1 MKLLITKAN
10 SCVFGVLMFLFTSTC
25 IYHAD
30 GAAILKNPFDT
41 LKQVTKENRADAATV
56 FYKRNYRRIPE
67 AQAMNYLDQ
76 LTTMARDYDDKILE
90 SVVFDL
96 KADYYAVNKRFN
108 NLTIG
113 YYQKAIDF
121 AKAHNLTLQT
131 AIYLH
136 HEGMFYSIFKYNT
149 TACQYFLK
157 AQEEFR
163 KVGFKNVPKMS
174 SYYAQVADFYYHLGD
189 YRNTM
194 IQLQEA
200 LKYHI
205 PTDREKVSII
215 NTIGLIYRN
224 SNQYQQALN
233 NFNNAYSIALHSRDS
248 VWMGILK
255 GNIGSIYF
263 MQRDYNK
270 ALPYIETDYTQSLKY
285 GEKINATIAL
295 LRLAKISLVS
305 NQIKKGLQQLAA
317 AEALIHNSPV
327 PVLYL
332 RVDILDLKAQF
343 YDKVGMPAKALDFKK
358 RYQLANDSLVAQ
370 NNIAAV
376 EVVKMQYVISRQ
388 EAEERRLK
396 MQVDTKDD
404 QRNTVFIV
412 LFLIMVIAMIMAI
425 LLYNRQ
431 VLKIKKDK
439 QILLSE
445 KRRVDEEL
453 KFTEMKLNDYTENLR
468 KNNVLIESFKQQI
481 EQLKNKNGDHVV
493 VRHLEEL
500 MQAHIMTD
508 DSWTEFKKIFLKV
521 YPNFFFEI
529 KKTFLHLSET
539 DIRLLTLI
547 KLQCNNKEMAN
558 MLGITIEGIKKA
570 KQRLRKKMKLGEQ
583 VTIEEAISQI

>member
-1 MKLLITKAN
+1 MITKAN
-10 SCVFGVLMFLFTSTC
+10 SYVVGVLMFLFISTC
-25 IYHAD
+25 IFHAD
-30 GAAILKNPFDT
+30 GATIVKNPFDT
-41 LKQVTKENRADAATV
+41 LKQVSKENRADAATGY
-56 FYKRNYRRIPE
+56 YKRHYRRIPE
-67 AQAMNYLDQ
+67 AQAMDYLDQ
-76 LTTMARDYDDKILE
+76 LTAMARGYDDKVLE

-96 KADYYAVNKRFN
+96 KADYYAVNMLYN
-108 NLTIG
+108 NLSIS

-121 AKAHNLTLQT
+121 ATEHHLPLQT
-131 AIYLH
+131 GIYLH
-136 HEGMFYSIFKYNT
+136 HEGLFYSNFKHNT

-157 AQEEFR
+157 AQEEFK
-163 KVGFKNVPKMS
+163 KVGFKNVPNIS

-189 YRNTM
+189 YHNAM

-200 LKYHI
+200 LKYNI
-205 PTDREKVSII
+205 TTAREKVSII

-233 NFNNAYSIALHSRDS
+233 NFNNAFNIALHNKDT
-248 VWMGILK
+248 VWMGIIK

-263 MQRDYNK
+263 MQGDYSK
-270 ALPYIETDYTQSLKY
+270 ALPYIQTDYAQSLKY
-285 GEKINATIAL
+285 NEKINATIAL
-295 LRLAKISLVS
+295 LRLAKINLV
-305 NQIKKGLQQLAA
+305 NNKIEAGLKQLAI
-317 AEALIHNSPV
+317 AETLVRNSPV
-327 PVLYL
+327 PVLNL
-332 RVDILDLKAQF
+332 RVNILDLKAQF
-343 YDKVGMPAKALDFKK
+343 YDKMGLAAKALDFKK
-358 RYQLANDSLVAQ
+358 SYQLANDSLVAQ

-376 EVVKMQYVISRQ
+376 EVVKMQYVISKQ
-388 EAEERRLK
+388 QAEERRLK
-396 MQVDTKDD
+396 MQANAKDD
-404 QRNTVFIV
+404 ERNTFFIV
-412 LFLIMVIAMIMAI
+412 FFLVMVIAI

-453 KFTEMKLNDYTENLR
+453 KFTEMKLNAYTENLR

-481 EQLKNKNGDHVV
+481 DQLKNKNADDVV
-493 VRHLEEL
+493 VKHLEEL
-500 MQAHIMTD
+500 MLAHIMTD
-508 DSWTEFKKIFLKV
+508 DSWAEFKRIFLKV

-570 KQRLRKKMKLGEQ
+570 KQRLRKKMKLDEQ
-583 VTIEEAISQI
+583 VTIEEAISQL

>member
-1 MKLLITKAN
+1 VITKAN
-10 SCVFGVLMFLFTSTC
+10 SYVVGVLMFLFISTC
-25 IYHAD
+25 IFHAD
-30 GAAILKNPFDT
+30 GATIVKNPFDT
-41 LKQVTKENRADAATV
+41 LKQVSKENRADAATGY
-56 FYKRNYRRIPE
+56 YKRHYRRIPE
-67 AQAMNYLDQ
+67 AQAMDYLDQ
-76 LTTMARDYDDKILE
+76 LTAMARGYDDKVLE

-96 KADYYAVNKRFN
+96 KADYYAVNMLYN
-108 NLTIG
+108 NLSIS

-121 AKAHNLTLQT
+121 ATEHHLPLQT
-131 AIYLH
+131 GIYLH
-136 HEGMFYSIFKYNT
+136 HEGLFYSNFKHNT

-157 AQEEFR
+157 AQEEFK
-163 KVGFKNVPKMS
+163 KVGFKNVPNIS

-189 YRNTM
+189 YHNAM

-200 LKYHI
+200 LKYNI
-205 PTDREKVSII
+205 TTAREKVSII

-233 NFNNAYSIALHSRDS
+233 NFNNAFNIALHNKDT
-248 VWMGILK
+248 VWMGIIK

-263 MQRDYNK
+263 MQGDYSK
-270 ALPYIETDYTQSLKY
+270 ALPYIQTDYAQSLKY
-285 GEKINATIAL
+285 NEKINATIAL
-295 LRLAKISLVS
+295 LRLAKINLV
-305 NQIKKGLQQLAA
+305 NNKIEAGLKQLAI
-317 AEALIHNSPV
+317 AETLVRNSPV
-327 PVLYL
+327 PVLNL
-332 RVDILDLKAQF
+332 RVNILDLKAQF
-343 YDKVGMPAKALDFKK
+343 YDKMGLAAKALDFKK
-358 RYQLANDSLVAQ
+358 SYQLANDSLVAQ

-376 EVVKMQYVISRQ
+376 EVVKMQYVISKQ
-388 EAEERRLK
+388 QAEERRLK
-396 MQVDTKDD
+396 MQANAKDD
-404 QRNTVFIV
+404 ERNTFFIV
-412 LFLIMVIAMIMAI
+412 FFLVMVIAI

-453 KFTEMKLNDYTENLR
+453 KFTEMKLNAYTENLR

-481 EQLKNKNGDHVV
+481 DQLKNKNADDVV
-493 VRHLEEL
+493 VKHLEEL
-500 MQAHIMTD
+500 MLAHIMTD
-508 DSWTEFKKIFLKV
+508 DSWAEFKRIFLKV

-570 KQRLRKKMKLGEQ
+570 KQRLRKKMKLDEQ
-583 VTIEEAISQI
+583 VTIEEAISQL

>member
-10 SCVFGVLMFLFTSTC
+10 SYVVGVLMFLFTSTC
-25 IYHAD
+25 ILRAD
-30 GAAILKNPFDT
+30 GAAIVKNPFDT
-41 LKQVTKENRADAATV
+41 LKQVRKENRADAATG
-56 FYKRNYRRIPE
+56 FYKKHYRRIAE

-76 LTTMARDYDDKILE
+76 LTTIARGYDDKVLE

-96 KADYYAVNKRFN
+96 KADYYAVNKLFN
-108 NLTIG
+108 NLSIS
-113 YYQKAIDF
+113 YYQKAITF
-121 AKAHNLTLQT
+121 ANEHNLPLQT

-136 HEGMFYSIFKYNT
+136 HEGMFYSNFKHNT

-157 AQEEFR
+157 AQEEFK
-163 KVGFKNVPKMS
+163 KVGFKNVPNMS

-189 YRNTM
+189 YHNAM

-200 LKYHI
+200 LKYNI
-205 PTDREKVSII
+205 GTAREKVSII
-215 NTIGLIYRN
+215 TTIGLIYRN

-233 NFNNAYSIALHSRDS
+233 NFNNAFNIALHSRDTA
-248 VWMGILK
+248 WMGIVK

-263 MQRDYNK
+263 LQGDYDK
-270 ALPYIETDYTQSLKY
+270 ALPYIRADYNQSLKY

-295 LRLAKISLVS
+295 LRLAKINLA
-305 NQIKKGLQQLAA
+305 NNKIEMGLKQLAI
-317 AEALIHNSPV
+317 AETLIRNSPV
-327 PVLYL
+327 PVLNL
-332 RVDILDLKAQF
+332 RVDILDLKAQY
-343 YDKVGMPAKALDFKK
+343 YDQMGLAAKALDIKK
-358 RYQLANDSLVAQ
+358 KYQLANDSLVAQ

-376 EVVKMQYVISRQ
+376 EVVKMRYLISKQ
-388 EAEERRLK
+388 QAEERRLK
-396 MQVDTKDD
+396 MQANTKDE
-404 QRNTVFIV
+404 QRNTFFIV
-412 LFLIMVIAMIMAI
+412 VFLVMVIAIW
-425 LLYNRQ
+425 LYNRQ

-453 KFTEMKLNDYTENLR
+453 KFTEMKLNAYTENLR

-481 EQLKNKNGDHVV
+481 DQLKNKNADDVV
-493 VRHLEEL
+493 VKHLEEL

-508 DSWTEFKKIFLKV
+508 DSCAEFKRIFLKV

-529 KKTFLHLSET
+529 KKAFLHLSET
-539 DIRLLTLI
+539 DIRLLTLV

-570 KQRLRKKMKLGEQ
+570 KQRLRKKMQLDEQ
-583 VTIEEAISQI
+583 VTIEEAISNI

>member
-10 SCVFGVLMFLFTSTC
+10 SYVFGVLMFLFTSTC
-25 IYHAD
+25 IFHAD
-30 GAAILKNPFDT
+30 GAAIVKNPFDT
-41 LKQVTKENRADAATV
+41 LKQVTKENRADAATR
-56 FYKRNYRRIPE
+56 FYKRHYRHITE
-67 AQAMNYLDQ
+67 AQTMNYLDQ
-76 LTTMARDYDDKILE
+76 LTAMARGYDDKVLE

-96 KADYYAVNKRFN
+96 KADYYAVNKLFN
-108 NLTIG
+108 NLSVS

-121 AKAHNLTLQT
+121 AKEYNLPLQT

-136 HEGMFYSIFKYNT
+136 HEGMFYSNFKHNT

-157 AQEEFR
+157 AQEEFK
-163 KVGFKNVPKMS
+163 KVGFNKVPNVS

-189 YRNTM
+189 YNNAM

-200 LKYHI
+200 LKYNI
-205 PTDREKVSII
+205 PTVREKVSII

-224 SNQYQQALN
+224 SRQYQQALN
-233 NFNNAYSIALHSRDS
+233 NFNNAFNIARKSRDT
-248 VWMGILK
+248 VWMGIVK

-263 MQRDYNK
+263 MQGDYGK
-270 ALPYIETDYTQSLKY
+270 ALPYIQTDYTQSLKY

-295 LRLAKISLVS
+295 LRLAKINLV
-305 NQIKKGLQQLAA
+305 NNEIEKGLKQLAI
-317 AEALIHNSPV
+317 AETLIHNSPV
-327 PVLYL
+327 PVLNL
-332 RVDILDLKAQF
+332 RVDILDLKARF
-343 YDKVGMPAKALDFKK
+343 YDKMGLASKALNFKES
-358 RYQLANDSLVAQ
+358 YQLANDSLVAQ

-376 EVVKMQYVISRQ
+376 EVVKMQYVISKQ
-388 EAEERRLK
+388 QAEEHRLK
-396 MQVDTKDD
+396 TQANLKSVE
-404 QRNTVFIV
+404 RNTIFIV
-412 LFLIMVIAMIMAI
+412 LFLVLIISI

-445 KRRVDEEL
+445 KRRVDDEL
-453 KFTEMKLNDYTENLR
+453 RFTEMKLNAYTEYLR

-481 EQLKNKNGDHVV
+481 DQLKNKNADDVV
-493 VRHLEEL
+493 IKHLEEL

-508 DSWTEFKKIFLKV
+508 DSWAEFKKIFLKV

-570 KQRLRKKMKLGEQ
+570 KQRLRKKMKLNEQ
-583 VTIEEAISQI
+583 VTIEEAISQL